1 MIVLIKPTFSLR
13 FTSPRFTSPRFTS
26 PRFTSPRF
34 TSPRFTSPVQSSKYS
49 MPFRRQWW
57 FAVRALIAQARLFE
71 NVLKLKTR
79 QVYFIYPFPRR
90 MKLGKALKTCRVNF
104 FLLNW
109 HFNSENSVF
118 WKASF
123 LQNKKW
129 FAYKFRIQHF
139 EAGKNFSFNQCHKQ
153 SVFLFFSAKLFY
165 KTNRKFFCN
174 VYIAW
179 S

>member
-1 MIVLIKPTFSLR
+1 MPHAIPQTRSAFYPHR
-13 FTSPRFTSPRFTS
+13 FL
-26 PRFTSPRF
+26 
-34 TSPRFTSPVQSSKYS
+34 
-49 MPFRRQWW
+49 RQWW

-71 NVLKLKTR
+71 NFLKLKTR

-90 MKLGKALKTCRVNF
+90 MKLEKALKTCRVNF
-104 FLLNW
+104 FLLNG

-153 SVFLFFSAKLFY
+153 SVFLFFSGKLFY
-165 KTNRKFFCN
+165 KSNRKFLSC

-179 S
+179 NKHSRGRENSRQLFKSVSGLHNCLAVPPTPLVFF

>member
-1 MIVLIKPTFSLR
+1 MMVCC
-13 FTSPRFTSPRFTS
+13 
-26 PRFTSPRF
+26 
-34 TSPRFTSPVQSSKYS
+34 
-49 MPFRRQWW
+49 
-57 FAVRALIAQARLFE
+57 ARANCASTTIWKR
-71 NVLKLKTR
+71 LKLKTR

-129 FAYKFRIQHF
+129 FAHKFRIQHF

-153 SVFLFFSAKLFY
+153 SVFLFFSGKLFY
-165 KTNRKFFCN
+165 KSNRKFLSC

-179 S
+179 SKHSRGRENSRQLFKSVSGLHNCLAVSPTPLVFFFKGMQTRKTFSIA